1 MKRIIKLTLI
11 TCLVLMTLVL
21 ALTACGDFGS
31 SHVHNVVI
39 DKAVAPTCTEKGLTE
54 GKHCAACGE
63 VILKQQTIRATGHTE
78 VVDEAVTPTCT
89 EPGLTRGKH
98 CSVCDAVII
107 AQEEIAAY
115 GHKETIKDAVDP
127 TCTTEGRT
135 ESRTCSIC
143 NAVTLKYEI
152 IPALGHTEVVDAG
165 VSKTCTEAGLTDG
178 KHCTVCN
185 TVTVRQ
191 EVIPA
196 GHTIVVDEAVD
207 ATCTESGLT
216 EGKHCSGCGEVL
228 VPQSV
233 APATG
238 HSFGDWVVTVQPTET
253 EQGSKRRDCADCDA
267 FETDIVAT
275 LSHDHTRWDPI
286 TLDAVAPTCTTTG
299 LTEGKKCSDCGEIY
313 LPQYTVPAAGH
324 TYGDWTVTAEP
335 TEDETGLRRR
345 ECENCDAF
353 EVEVVDALAHDHSK
367 WGTVVTDAVAPTC
380 TTPGRSEGVAC
391 AKCGEALVPP
401 TTIPATGHTYQT
413 QTVAPTCTEKGYT
426 LSYCDCGASKK
437 SNYVSAKG
445 HTKVTIPAVA
455 ATCTEPGLTKG
466 EYCSV
471 CETVVTE
478 QTTVAPLGHKEV
490 VDAAVAPLCNREGF
504 TEGKH
509 CSVCNAVTVAP
520 QSLGFTDHTYT
531 FMQDPNAS
539 GIYANMCSNC
549 YEVDSIVRYAT
560 YGAKGDGVT
569 DDSEAIRKAHN
580 AANYY
585 GRPVEATAGATYYI
599 GKLTSTITIKTDTD
613 WKGANFIFDDSEI
626 HWNDSKLRGVNVFTV
641 APEAD
646 GKDVTVPTEL
656 KENGLKK
663 GQTNIGMTFEEP
675 CMIKI
680 ENKNERIFIRYST
693 TNNDNGDYKQEMLYV
708 DENGNIIGTPI
719 QYDYSTVTSIKV
731 YSATDAPITVG
742 NGNIKTIVPDPRSQT
757 ADYENNYCFY
767 NRGILVKRSN
777 TTIANV
783 NHTIEGEDM
792 TDMDQNLDDPWAS
805 DVKSYGVPYTGFF
818 SFEFV
823 YNASLK
829 DCNVQG
835 HQAYSFYEANGARNE
850 MGSYD
855 IYAKHCIGLKLLNI
869 EQRQNYGDTSALQA
883 LTVITNRFMYHG
895 VMGSYYCRN
904 VVMDGCTIDRF
915 DSHKGLHNATITNSE
930 LGFGILVIGGGTL
943 HIENVHRTAGNE
955 FILLREDYN
964 SVFDGD
970 IEIIN
975 CSMGSSITTIIRGR
989 YYKDHYCGLPN
1000 YMVRNIT
1007 IDGLTSEN
1015 TGSGW
1020 LTKTCTINIYTIS
1033 TTTTGKGE
1041 SNPLPA
1047 PESIRVRNV
1056 TSKANKTT
1064 VNVSSNNV
1072 ISGTKTTSWSD
1083 SSCKCEK
1090 ED

>member
-1 MKRIIKLTLI
+1 M
-11 TCLVLMTLVL
+11 CLVLLTGVF
-21 ALTACGDFGS
+21 ALTACNALTS
-31 SHVHNVVI
+31 SHTHTEVV
-39 DKAVAPTCTEKGLTE
+39 DAAVAPTCTEKGLTA
-54 GKHCAACGE
+54 GKHCSTCGE
-63 VILKQQTIRATGHTE
+63 ITVKQQTIKALGHTE
-78 VVDEAVTPTCT
+78 VVDDAVTPTCT
-89 EPGLTRGKH
+89 EAGLSKGKH
-98 CSVCDAVII
+98 CSVCNAVITE
-107 AQEEIAAY
+107 QQEIAAY

-152 IPALGHTEVVDAG
+152 IPALGHTEVIVPG
-165 VSKTCTEAGLTDG
+165 VAKTCTDSGLTDG
-178 KHCTVCN
+178 KRCSVCN
-185 TVTVRQ
+185 TVTVKQ
-191 EVIPA
+191 VVIPA
-196 GHTIVVDEAVD
+196 GHTLVVDEAVS

-216 EGKHCSGCGEVL
+216 EGKHCSECNEIV

-238 HSFGDWVVTVQPTET
+238 HSFGDWVITTQPTET
-253 EQGSKRRDCADCDA
+253 EQGSKRRDCANCDA
-267 FETDIVAT
+267 FETDIVAA
-275 LSHDHTRWDPI
+275 LSHDHSRWDAI
-286 TLDAVAPTCTTTG
+286 TLEAVAPTCTTTG
-299 LTEGKKCSDCGEIY
+299 LTEGKKCSDCGETY
-313 LPQYTVPAAGH
+313 LPQYTVPATGH
-324 TYGDWTVTAEP
+324 TYGEWTVTKEP

-380 TTPGRSEGVAC
+380 TTPGLTEGVAC
-391 AKCGEALVPP
+391 AKCGEAIVPQ
-401 TTIPATGHTYQT
+401 TTIPATGHTYRT
-413 QTVAPTCTEKGYT
+413 EVVAPTCTEKGYT
-426 LSYCDCGASKK
+426 LSFCDCGASKK

-445 HTKVTIPAVA
+445 HTKVAIPAVA
-455 ATCTEPGLTKG
+455 ATCTETGLTKG
-466 EYCSV
+466 EYCTV

-478 QTTVAPLGHKEV
+478 QTVVSALGHKEV
-490 VDAAVAPLCNREGF
+490 VDAAVTATCTIEGF
-504 TEGKH
+504 TAGKH
-509 CSVCNAVTVAP
+509 CSVCNTVTEAP
-520 QSLGFTDHTYT
+520 VSLGFEPHTYS

-539 GIYANMCSNC
+539 GIYANLCTVC
-549 YEVDSIVRYAT
+549 YGVEQAPLCYAT
-560 YGAKGDGVT
+560 YGAVGNGVT
-569 DDSEAIRKAHN
+569 DDSEAIRKTHN

-585 GRPVEATAGATYYI
+585 GLSVEGTKGATYYI
-599 GKLTSTITIKTDTD
+599 GAISQTITIKTNTD
-613 WKGANFIFDDSEI
+613 WKGATFIFDDSQI
-626 HWNDSKLRGVNVFTV
+626 MWNDSTLRGVYVFTV
-641 APEAD
+641 AHD
-646 GKDVTVPTEL
+646 DQYLYYDVAIPNEL
-656 KENGLKK
+656 KNNGLKK
-663 GQTNIGMTFEEP
+663 GQTNIGMTFDEP

-680 ENKNERIFIRYST
+680 EDKNEKIFIRYST

-719 QYDYSTVTSIKV
+719 QYDYDTITSIRV
-731 YSATDAPITVG
+731 YSVTDDPITVG

-767 NRGILVKRSN
+767 NRGILVRRSN

-805 DVKSYGVPYTGFF
+805 DVKSYGVPYNGFF
-818 SFEFV
+818 SFEYV
-823 YNASLK
+823 YNVALK
-829 DCNVQG
+829 DCQVQG
-835 HQAYSFYEANGARNE
+835 HQAYSFYEANGSRNE

-869 EQRQNYGDTSALQA
+869 DQRQNYGDTSALQA

-989 YYKDHYCGLPN
+989 YYSDHYCGLPN

-1047 PESIRVRNV
+1047 PESIRVRGV
-1056 TSKANKTT
+1056 TSKANKTN

-1072 ISGTKTTSWSD
+1072 ISGTKITSWTD